1 MSLLS
6 YGPMPNSNWSSEK
19 AALKKIQIHF
29 SFQQNT
35 LASIRYDAADNDIN
49 PSDIVRKIVGLP
61 YKKIQRAR
69 IGLTFNDNDLNYL
82 AAHYDLDQSDEK
94 EIKRRV
100 MEEVNI
106 HYHEKERG

>member
-1 MSLLS
+1 
-6 YGPMPNSNWSSEK
+6 MPKSKWSKEK

-29 SFQQNT
+29 SFQHNV
-35 LASIRYDAADNDIN
+35 LANIRYDAADENIN

-69 IGLTFNDNDLNYL
+69 IGLTFSNSDLEYL
-82 AAHYDLDQSDEK
+82 ANHYNLDNAEEK

-100 MEEVNI
+100 IEEINI
-106 HYHEKERG
+106 HYHKNGRF